1 MQGSSALP
9 VRSPALDNPRM
20 ASSDHGN
27 DSGDGAPPD
36 AGKALRNKALRLLT
50 TREHSRE
57 ELLRKLGQARARR
70 ARQNAEPT
78 PHQRDDIER
87 ILDELAAAGW
97 QSDARYAEAVVRRL
111 GDQASR
117 RFIEDRLAQAGI
129 AKEVAQHALTARER
143 DERDLAGALRQRR
156 FGDDP
161 PADERA
167 RERQIRF
174 LLSRGFHLGD
184 AFKVVPRAVTRGDGD
199 RVAGTAGRNA
209 DARDT
214 GDAPSTLRRGTP
226 LRRSSIPRARPWGAR
241 NDADPPDD
249 V

>member
-1 MQGSSALP
+1 
-9 VRSPALDNPRM
+9 M

-27 DSGDGAPPD
+27 DTRDGASPD

-70 ARQNAEPT
+70 ARQNADSAAT
-78 PHQRDDIER
+78 QRDDVER
-87 ILDELAAAGW
+87 IVDELAAAGW
-97 QSDARYAEAVVRRL
+97 QSDERYAEALVRRL

-117 RFIEDRLAQAGI
+117 RFIEDRLAQSGI
-129 AKEVAQHALTARER
+129 AKEVAQHALTALER
-143 DERDLAGALRQRR
+143 DERDLAGTLRQRR
-156 FGDDP
+156 FGDEP

-184 AFKVVPRAVTRGDGD
+184 AFKVVPRAVARRDED
-199 RVAGTAGRNA
+199 QTADA
-209 DARDT
+209 DARVAPARDG
-214 GDAPSTLRRGTP
+214 GDGTSTLRRGTP
-226 LRRSSIPRARPWGAR
+226 LRRSRIPRARPWGAR
-241 NDADPPDD
+241 NDADPPDEA
-249 V
+249 

>member
-9 VRSPALDNPRM
+9 VRSPAIDNPRM

-27 DSGDGAPPD
+27 DTRDGASPD

-70 ARQNAEPT
+70 ARQNADSAAT
-78 PHQRDDIER
+78 QRDDVER
-87 ILDELAAAGW
+87 IVDELAAAGW
-97 QSDARYAEAVVRRL
+97 QSDERYAEALVRRL

-129 AKEVAQHALTARER
+129 AKEVAQHALTALER
-143 DERDLAGALRQRR
+143 DERDLAGTLRQRR
-156 FGDDP
+156 FGDEP

-184 AFKVVPRAVTRGDGD
+184 AFKVVPRAVARRDED
-199 RVAGTAGRNA
+199 QTADA
-209 DARDT
+209 DARVAPARDG
-214 GDAPSTLRRGTP
+214 GDGTSTLRRGTP
-226 LRRSSIPRARPWGAR
+226 LRRSRIPRARPWGAR
-241 NDADPPDD
+241 NDADPPDEA
-249 V
+249 